1 MSTNTK
7 PLPTWESILTC
18 PLSPSQIPEATMITA
33 MGLHKT
39 TPFCRYNGNAS
50 STSCHHLTG
59 KEAAASGGRII
70 DCAITCG
77 SYGHACVFDEPPYP
91 IQSLGAM

>member
-1 MSTNTK
+1 
-7 PLPTWESILTC
+7 
-18 PLSPSQIPEATMITA
+18 MITA

-39 TPFCRYNGNAS
+39 TPFCRYSNAS
-50 STSCHHLTG
+50 RTSYHHVNG
-59 KEAAASGGRII
+59 KEAAARGGRLI

-77 SYGHACVFDEPPYP
+77 SHGHACAFDEPPYP